1 MRPDVLPGQMQLDE
15 RFTLAQLQSV
25 LDNPVLH
32 IASHFRFV
40 PGSDASFLLLGDGSH
55 LTLRDVRARGLR
67 FNRVDLLTLSA
78 CETAVGG
85 GHNENGLEVEGLG
98 VLAQKQGARA
108 VLATLWPVADASTG
122 LLMQRFYQLRQ
133 RDNTS
138 KAEALRQAQ
147 LVLLRGDFT
156 AGSAASSTA
165 APTQERGAARATAG
179 VAAAASFTTD
189 PTRRYAHPY
198 YWAPFILMGNWL

>member
-1 MRPDVLPGQMQLDE
+1 
-15 RFTLAQLQSV
+15 
-25 LDNPVLH
+25 VLH

-55 LTLRDVRARGLR
+55 LTLRDIRARGLR
-67 FNRVDLLTLSA
+67 FNHVDLLTLSA

-85 GHNENGLEVEGLG
+85 GHGENGLEVEGLG

-122 LLMQRFYQLRQ
+122 QLMQQFYRLRQ
-133 RDNTS
+133 KDSTT

-147 LVLLRGDFT
+147 LMLLHG
-156 AGSAASSTA
+156 ASSTRSMA
-165 APTQERGAARATAG
+165 SGAGATTGERGVIRATAG
-179 VAAAASFTTD
+179 VAAPTFTTD
-189 PTRRYAHPY
+189 PAQPYAHPY

>member
-1 MRPDVLPGQMQLDE
+1 VRPEVLPGQMALDE
-15 RFTLAQLQSV
+15 RFTLSQLQSV

-55 LTLRDVRARGLR
+55 LTLRDIRARGIR

-122 LLMQRFYQLRQ
+122 LLMQRFYQLR
-133 RDNTS
+133 RKDGTT
-138 KAEALRQAQ
+138 KVEALRQAQ
-147 LVLLRGDFT
+147 LALLRGA
-156 AGSAASSTA
+156 AGDAENPPAAT
-165 APTQERGAARATAG
+165 ERGAARATP
-179 VAAAASFTTD
+179 AASPAAPAFPAD
-189 PTRRYAHPY
+189 PARRYAHPY
-198 YWAPFILMGNWL
+198 FWAPFILMGNWL